1 MQFDDVCTLNCTA
14 CKTSQNLWKIME
26 KFFSSQDVPIKKT
39 SLHTA
44 HKNPINSLVAIR
56 VLGLYLGFIV
66 VASIQLH
73 QVILDSNSYS
83 FSKHMINFSP

>member
-44 HKNPINSLVAIR
+44 HKNPINGLVAVH
-56 VLGLYLGFIV
+56 VLGLHLGVIV
-66 VASIQLH
+66 VAGIQLH
-73 QVILDSNSYS
+73 KVILESVL
-83 FSKHMINFSP
+83 